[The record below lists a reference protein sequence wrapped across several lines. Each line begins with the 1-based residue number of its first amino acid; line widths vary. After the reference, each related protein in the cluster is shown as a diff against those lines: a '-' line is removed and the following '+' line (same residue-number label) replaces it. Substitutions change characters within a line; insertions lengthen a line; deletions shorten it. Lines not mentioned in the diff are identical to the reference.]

1 MAYHIEGIVTKVE
14 QESSG
19 SIKFYIKGGQNY
31 AVVLKKDDKEEH
43 KNLFFDN
50 DFKKAIVQEADEGLK
65 TNDPLMKDMI
75 LAAWS
80 SNKKIRLDVE
90 EPEAKK
96 TKEDE
101 SKVENPEVEN
111 TEEGESKVE
120 NSEEEKTKEG
130 ESKVE
135 NLEAEKTKESKS
147 KVENSEV
154 GKTKADDK
162 SLTVLKVTLL

>member
-1 MAYHIEGIVTKVE
+1 MVYYIECIVTKVE
-14 QESSG
+14 QECSD
-19 SIKFYIKGGQNY
+19 SIKFYIKGCQNY

-90 EPEAKK
+90 EPEAEK
-96 TKEDE
+96 TKED
-101 SKVENPEVEN
+101 
-111 TEEGESKVE
+111 
-120 NSEEEKTKEG
+120 
-130 ESKVE
+130 
-135 NLEAEKTKESKS
+135 KS
-147 KVENSEV
+147 KVEKPEE
-154 GKTKADDK
+154 GKAKADDK
-162 SLTVLKVTLL
+162 SLMVLISYITLKFKTT